1 MPSDRKVIAFRPD
14 EDEEPMVKFIAAK
27 YGVSMARAIGMAIRR
42 MSEQDGYM
50 PKPAEKKQEK
60 EHNT

>member
-27 YGVSMARAIGMAIRR
+27 YGVSMARAIGIAVRQFA
-42 MSEQDGYM
+42 EKEGYK
-50 PKPAEKKQEK
+50 PKPAKKGEGEQS
-60 EHNT
+60 

>member
-27 YGVSMARAIGMAIRR
+27 YGVSMARALGMAIRR
-42 MSEQDGYM
+42 MSEQDGYTQ
-50 PKPAEKKQEK
+50 KPTEKAEEK
-60 EHNT
+60 TP